1 MSNFG
6 SLNFFPSPLPPP
18 ERLRVTDTFDY
29 EALLEAVTSN
39 WELAGAIGDR
49 LSLTPQAIGKRLR
62 KLWQDGKIDRAMVST
77 DIYWRKKCTKS

>member
-18 ERLRVTDTFDY
+18 ERRRVTDTFDY
-29 EALLEAVTSN
+29 EALLEVVIDR
-39 WELAGAIGDR
+39 WELAGQISERIDVA
-49 LSLTPQAIGKRLR
+49 PQAIGKRLR
-62 KLWQDGKIDRAMVST
+62 KLWQDGKIDRAMVGT